1 MTTQKTSKK
10 LASLD
15 APLAGDVAA
24 SGGKSVGLHRMLVAG
39 LPVPPGFVVTT
50 AAFDA
55 VIGGDEKVRA
65 SIEKLNDCAPGMPLR
80 EGAIAVREA
89 ILACE
94 LPEEFA
100 REIIEAWESI
110 TKNAPVAVRSS
121 ATAEDL
127 ANASFAGQQDTYLS
141 IETRREL
148 LDAVRRCWASL
159 YTERAVV
166 YRRTHGFD
174 KAHVSMAVV
183 IQQMIQA
190 ESAGVL
196 FTADPLSGHRGISVV
211 EAVAGLGEAL
221 VSGHVT
227 PERYRI
233 RNKDSWVLERR
244 GTQGQ
249 TLGVDGGL
257 LPDSAL
263 AQLNALGQKSAAHN
277 GMPMDIEWAFA
288 KNKIWLLQARPI
300 TTLWP
305 LPEGK
310 PLEPWRVYVSLGHIQ
325 VYTAPFSY
333 VGISMFARIIP
344 LARDENTGLSKL
356 IHRIGDRI
364 YVDFTPALSRQP
376 FRTLLPIFLMN
387 ASEQIAKR
395 LQVAAKREEMDSVP
409 EASRARVGRALPILL
424 RLLAQGVKNIRSEPN
439 TVRDIYIE
447 KLESIAKL
455 QGERMKKA
463 ETLEQRLDT
472 MFEDLGQILVD
483 LVQEVVP
490 RLLPAMMLA
499 KFVPRLAAWLDP
511 EIDSRLLLQGLEGNI
526 TTEMDMSLAD
536 IGDVARDIPQIV
548 AALKDSDPI
557 PQLETLRKDPDCKAF
572 FQVWDKF
579 LEENGHRGVGEI
591 DPGTPRWREDSRLPL
606 RSVAGA
612 LERPRGAL
620 RAQHHALTKQAE
632 ECRDK
637 LVEAARK
644 KPFGSV
650 LASFTKGAINRM
662 RILLAAREHH
672 KFYMVKTIDRLRTVT
687 LEAGQ
692 FLHSAGVI
700 ESADD
705 IWFLELNEI
714 REAVKKAQS
723 ARKDSLHALI
733 VKRRALRE
741 RYANM
746 NPPAVM
752 TSEGEA
758 IQYVD
763 DRVIPPN
770 SLAGTSVSG
779 GIYEGTARVVFDP
792 AREEL
797 GAGEVLVA
805 RFTDPG
811 WTPLFGHAG
820 ALVMEVGGQMTHG
833 SVIAREIGIPAV
845 VAVEGA
851 TARIRSG
858 DRIRVDGE
866 GGFVTI
872 LGGAT

>member
-1 MTTQKTSKK
+1 MSSNKVTKM
-10 LASLD
+10 LVSLD
-15 APLAGDVAA
+15 AALAGDVAA
-24 SGGKSVGLHRMLVAG
+24 SGGKSVGLYRMISAG

-55 VIGGDEKVRA
+55 VIGQDVNVRA
-65 SIEKLNDCAPGMPLR
+65 AIAKLQQCAPGVPLR
-80 EGAIAVREA
+80 DGAIAVREA
-89 ILACE
+89 ILSCQ
-94 LPEEFA
+94 LPEAFA
-100 REIIEAWESI
+100 REIVAAWESI
-110 TKNAPVAVRSS
+110 TNNAPVAVRSS

-174 KAHVSMAVV
+174 HAHVSMAVV
-183 IQQMIQA
+183 IQEMIAA

-227 PERYRI
+227 PERYRLD
-233 RNKDSWVLERR
+233 NKTGRVLERR
-244 GTQGQ
+244 GTKGQ
-249 TLGVDGGL
+249 TLGIDGGL
-257 LPDSAL
+257 LPEQAL
-263 AQLNALGQKSAAHN
+263 SQLTSLGRKIEAKSN
-277 GMPMDIEWAFA
+277 MPMDLEWAFA

-310 PLEPWRVYVSLGHIQ
+310 TAPGWRVYVSLGHIQ
-325 VYTAPFSY
+325 VYTAPFSH
-333 VGISMFARIIP
+333 VGSSMFARVIP
-344 LARDENTGLSKL
+344 LDRDEQTGLSRL
-356 IHRIGDRI
+356 IHRIGERM
-364 YVDFTPALSRQP
+364 YVDFTPALSQQP

-395 LQVAAKREEMDSVP
+395 LQVVAKRPELDLVP
-409 EASRARVGRALPILL
+409 NHSRVRASRVFPVLL
-424 RLLAQGVKNIRSEPN
+424 RLFGQSIKNVRAEPN
-439 TVRDIYIE
+439 EVREIYVQR
-447 KLESIAKL
+447 LASIAQT
-455 QGERMKKA
+455 QGEHLKRA
-463 ETLEQRLDT
+463 NSLEERLDI
-472 MFEDLGQILVD
+472 MFDDLGHMLID
-483 LVQEVVP
+483 LAAEAAP
-490 RLLPAMMLA
+490 RMLPAMVISKL
-499 KFVPRLAAWLDP
+499 VPRLAAWLDP

-526 TTEMDMSLAD
+526 TTEMDLSLAD
-536 IGDVARDIPQIV
+536 VGDVARDNPQIV
-548 AALKDSDPI
+548 AALKDADPAARLEALRTDPACSD
-557 PQLETLRKDPDCKAF
+557 F
-572 FQVWDKF
+572 FRVWDTF

-591 DPGTPRWREDSRLPL
+591 DPGTPRWREDPRIPL

-620 RAQHHALTKQAE
+620 RAQHRALTRQAE
-632 ECRDK
+632 ECRDN
-637 LVEAARK
+637 LANAARK
-644 KPFGSV
+644 KLFGKR
-650 LASFTKGAINRM
+650 LADFTTGAINRM
-662 RILLAAREHH
+662 RILLSTREHH
-672 KFYMVKTIDRLRTVT
+672 KFYMVKTIDRLRTVL
-687 LEAGQ
+687 LEAGA
-692 FLHSAGVI
+692 FLSEAQVI
-700 ESADD
+700 QAPDD
-705 IWFLELNEI
+705 IWFLDLNEI
-714 REAVKKAQS
+714 RKAVKQVNTG
-723 ARKDSLHALI
+723 RKEQLQTLI
-733 VKRRALRE
+733 AKRKSLRE
-741 RYANM
+741 KYANM
-746 NPPAVM
+746 SPPPVV
-752 TSEGEA
+752 TSDGES

-770 SLAGTSVSG
+770 SLAGTTVSG
-779 GIYEGTARVVFDP
+779 GIYEGTARVVHDP

-797 GAGEVLVA
+797 GAGEVLVT

-833 SVIAREIGIPAV
+833 SVIARELGIPAV
-845 VAVEGA
+845 VAVDGA
-851 TARIRSG
+851 TAKIRSG

>member
-1 MTTQKTSKK
+1 MTSHNALKK
-10 LASLD
+10 LVSLD

-24 SGGKSVGLHRMLVAG
+24 SGGKSVGLHRMLAAG

-55 VIGGDEKVRA
+55 IIGGDEKVRA
-65 SIEKLNDCAPGMPLR
+65 ATSKLQECAPGIPLR
-80 EGAIAVREA
+80 DGAIAVREA

-94 LPEEFA
+94 LPEAFA
-100 REIIEAWESI
+100 REIVEAWESI
-110 TKNAPVAVRSS
+110 TKSAPVAVRSS

-148 LDAVRRCWASL
+148 LEAVRRCWASL

-196 FTADPLSGHRGISVV
+196 FTADPLSGQRGISVV

-233 RNKDSWVLERR
+233 RNKDGWVLERR

-249 TLGVDGGL
+249 TLGIDGGL
-257 LPDSAL
+257 LPESAL
-263 AQLNALGQKSAAHN
+263 AQLNALGQKSATKN
-277 GMPMDIEWAFA
+277 NMPMDIEWAFA

-305 LPEGK
+305 VPEGK
-310 PLEPWRVYVSLGHIQ
+310 QLPGWRVYVSLGHIQ

-333 VGISMFARIIP
+333 VGTSMFARVIP
-344 LARDENTGLSKL
+344 LDRDEQTGLSRL
-356 IHRIGDRI
+356 VRRIGDRI
-364 YVDFTPALSRQP
+364 YVDVTPALSRQP
-376 FRTLLPIFLMN
+376 FRTLLPNFLMN

-395 LQVAAKREEMDSVP
+395 IQVAAKREELDSVS
-409 EASRARVGRALPILL
+409 EMSRARIGRALPILL
-424 RLLAQGVKNIRSEPN
+424 RLWSQAIKNARAEPN
-439 TVRDIYIE
+439 TVRDVYVK
-447 KLESIAKL
+447 KLESIARL
-455 QGERMKKA
+455 QA
-463 ETLEQRLDT
+463 EHMNEAKTIEERLDV
-472 MFEDLGQILVD
+472 MFDDLGEMLVN
-483 LVQEVVP
+483 LAQEAIP
-490 RLLPAMMLA
+490 CIMPAMMMSKL
-499 KFVPRLAAWLDP
+499 VPRLAAWLDP
-511 EIDSRLLLQGLEGNI
+511 EMDSRVLLQGLEGNI

-536 IGDVARDIPQIV
+536 IGDVARNVPQIV
-548 AALKDSDPI
+548 AALKDSDPVAR
-557 PQLETLRKDPDCKAF
+557 LERLRNDPDCSEF

-591 DPGTPRWREDSRLPL
+591 DPATPRWREDPRIPL

-632 ECRDK
+632 EYRDK
-637 LVEAARK
+637 LVAAARK
-644 KPFGSV
+644 KPFGSM
-650 LASFTKGAINRM
+650 LARFTKGVIDRM
-662 RILLAAREHH
+662 RILLATREHH
-672 KFYMVKTIDRLRTVT
+672 KFFMVQTIARLRTVT
-687 LEAGQ
+687 LEAGE
-692 FLHSAGVI
+692 FLHNAGVM
-700 ESADD
+700 EAMDD
-705 IWFLELNEI
+705 VWFLELNEI

-723 ARKDSLHALI
+723 GRKDSLPALI
-733 VKRRALRE
+733 AKRRALRE
-741 RYANM
+741 KYANM
-746 NPPAVM
+746 SPPAVM
-752 TSEGEA
+752 TSEGET

-763 DRVIPPN
+763 DRVVPPN

-779 GIYEGTARVVFDP
+779 GIYEGTARVVHDP
-792 AREEL
+792 AQEEL

-866 GGFVTI
+866 AGFVTI
-872 LGGAT
+872 LGGAA

>member
-1 MTTQKTSKK
+1 MKIKATPKK
-10 LASLD
+10 LVSLD

-24 SGGKSVGLHRMLVAG
+24 SGGKSVGLHRMLAAG

-55 VIGGDEKVRA
+55 VIGQDDNVRA
-65 SIEKLNDCAPGMPLR
+65 AISTLRQCAPGVALR
-80 EGAIAVREA
+80 DGANTVREA

-94 LPEEFA
+94 LPADFA
-100 REIIEAWESI
+100 QEIVEAWESI

-183 IQQMIQA
+183 VQQMIQA

-233 RNKDSWVLERR
+233 ENNSGRIIERI
-244 GTQGQ
+244 GAKGQ
-249 TLGVDGGL
+249 TLHVGSGL
-257 LPDSAL
+257 LPEHAL
-263 AQLNALGQKSAAHN
+263 AQLSKLGRQTEVKN
-277 GMPMDIEWAFA
+277 NMPMDLEWAFE

-310 PLEPWRVYVSLGHIQ
+310 PLPGFRVYVSLGHIQ
-325 VYTAPFSY
+325 VYTAPFSH
-333 VGISMFARIIP
+333 VGSSMFARVIP
-344 LARDENTGLSKL
+344 FGRDEHTGSSRL
-356 IHRIGDRI
+356 IHRIGDRM

-376 FRTLLPIFLMN
+376 FRTLLPVLLAN

-395 LQVAAKREEMDSVP
+395 LQVAAKREEIESVP
-409 EASRARVGRALPILL
+409 DHSRVRVGRVFPVLL
-424 RLLAQGVKNIRSEPN
+424 RLLSQSIKNTRAEPESVRSN
-439 TVRDIYIE
+439 YLQ
-447 KLESIAKL
+447 KLESIIRI
-455 QGERMKKA
+455 QGERLA
-463 ETLEQRLDT
+463 NANALEERLDI
-472 MFEDLGQILVD
+472 MFDDLGHALVD
-483 LVQEVVP
+483 LAQEAIP
-490 RLLPAMMLA
+490 RLLPAIVMSKL
-499 KFVPRLAAWLDP
+499 VPRLAAWLDP
-511 EIDSRLLLQGLEGNI
+511 QIDSRLLLQGLEGNI

-536 IGDVARDIPQIV
+536 VGDVARDLPPIV
-548 AALKDSDPI
+548 AALKDSDPAKR
-557 PQLETLRKDPDCKAF
+557 LEELRNDPACAAF
-572 FQVWDKF
+572 FQAWSAF
-579 LEENGHRGVGEI
+579 LEENGHRSVGEI
-591 DPGTPRWREDSRLPL
+591 DPSNPRWREDPRIPL

-620 RAQHHALTKQAE
+620 RAQHRALTRQAE

-637 LVEAARK
+637 LVAAGRK
-644 KPFGSV
+644 KLFGAP
-650 LASFTKGAINRM
+650 LAAFTEGIIQRM
-662 RILLAAREHH
+662 RILLSMREHH
-672 KFYMVKTIDRLRTVT
+672 KYYMVQTIDRLRSVT
-687 LEAGQ
+687 IEAGR
-692 FLHSAGVI
+692 FLHDAEIIQSAEDV
-700 ESADD
+700 
-705 IWFLELNEI
+705 WFLELNEI
-714 REAVKKAQS
+714 REAVKRVNSGRKAPLH
-723 ARKDSLHALI
+723 SL
-733 VKRRALRE
+733 VSQRRASRE
-741 RYANM
+741 KYAHM

-752 TSEGEA
+752 TSDGEV

-779 GIYEGTARVVFDP
+779 GIYEGTARVVIDP
-792 AREEL
+792 ANEEL
-797 GAGEVLVA
+797 GAGEILVA
-805 RFTDPG
+805 QFTDPG

-845 VAVEGA
+845 VAVDGA
-851 TARIRSG
+851 TTKIRSG
-858 DRIRVDGE
+858 DRIRVNGD

-872 LGGAT
+872 LGGAA